1 VGNHFG
7 RTYVHG
13 VHCKSL
19 GECVFSD
26 LTVLFDFQFDD
37 NASFDFFFLSIK
49 GLVSHCHFE
58 VSLVG

>member
-37 NASFDFFFLSIK
+37 NASFEFFFFPSKVL
-49 GLVSHCHFE
+49 
-58 VSLVG
+58 